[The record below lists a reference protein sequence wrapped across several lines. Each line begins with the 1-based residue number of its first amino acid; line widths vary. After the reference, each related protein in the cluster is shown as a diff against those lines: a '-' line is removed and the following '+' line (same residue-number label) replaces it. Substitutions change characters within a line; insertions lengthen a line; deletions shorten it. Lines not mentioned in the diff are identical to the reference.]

1 MSLSH
6 NLEQTHFIF
15 VPVLE
20 SIPFMFDEK
29 GCVL

>member
-6 NLEQTHFIF
+6 DLEQTHFIF

-20 SIPFMFDEK
+20 LIPFMFDEK
-29 GCVL
+29 ECML